1 MAYRS
6 HAIAASDESAT
17 EGPISTLRETVRIYV
32 VQLDNTVERDAKI
45 FVGDVLRAHE
55 RPEQGDRVE
64 DDAGDA
70 EVDVLVGSWR
80 EAAVGAGAH
89 DTLACPLDARVE
101 REQLEKRGLCPAGYF
116 NASAAPVLCD
126 LRDLARE
133 DDKCLLRVGVCPARA
148 DLC

>member
-45 FVGDVLRAHE
+45 LVSDVLRAHE

-64 DDAGDA
+64 HDAGDA
-70 EVDVLVGSWR
+70 EVDVLVRPRR
-80 EAAVGAGAH
+80 EAAVGTGAH
-89 DTLACPLDARVE
+89 DTLACPLDARV
-101 REQLEKRGLCPAGYF
+101 PA
-116 NASAAPVLCD
+116 ASSWKKEVYAL
-126 LRDLARE
+126 
-133 DDKCLLRVGVCPARA
+133 
-148 DLC
+148 

>member
-1 MAYRS
+1 MLL
-6 HAIAASDESAT
+6 
-17 EGPISTLRETVRIYV
+17 PK
-32 VQLDNTVERDAKI
+32 TVETAVVPLPFFATYAR
-45 FVGDVLRAHE
+45 
-55 RPEQGDRVE
+55 
-64 DDAGDA
+64 DA
-70 EVDVLVGSWR
+70 EVDVLVRPRR

-133 DDKCLLRVGVCPARA
+133 DDKCLLRVGVCPARTSYA
-148 DLC
+148 PALELEGAKTGFGNELDLSRR

>member
-32 VQLDNTVERDAKI
+32 VQLDNTVERHTKI

-55 RPEQGDRVE
+55 RPEKGDRVE

-70 EVDVLVGSWR
+70 EINVLVGPRR
-80 EAAVGAGAH
+80 ETAVGARPH
-89 DTLACPLDARVE
+89 DAVACPLDARVD
-101 REQLEKRGLCPAGYF
+101 RAAEQLEKRGLCPAGYF
-116 NASAAPVLCD
+116 NASAAPVLGD
-126 LRDLARE
+126 RTLV
-133 DDKCLLRVGVCPARA
+133 KG
-148 DLC
+148 

>member
-17 EGPISTLRETVRIYV
+17 EDPISTLRETVRIYV

-45 FVGDVLRAHE
+45 LVSDVLRAHE

-64 DDAGDA
+64 HDAGDA

-80 EAAVGAGAH
+80 KTAVGAGAH
-89 DTLACPLDARVE
+89 DTFLDARVGAAATPE
-101 REQLEKRGLCPAGYF
+101 ELEKRGLCPAGYF
-116 NASAAPVLCD
+116 NASAAPVLGD
-126 LRDLARE
+126 
-133 DDKCLLRVGVCPARA
+133 RA
-148 DLC
+148 IEKGR

>member
-45 FVGDVLRAHE
+45 LVSDVLRAHE

-64 DDAGDA
+64 DDARDA
-70 EVDVLVGSWR
+70 EVDVLVRPRR

-89 DTLACPLDARVE
+89 DTLFDARVDAALPE
-101 REQLEKRGLCPAGYF
+101 EWKKEVYALQAILCLGGTG
-116 NASAAPVLCD
+116 S
-126 LRDLARE
+126 R
-133 DDKCLLRVGVCPARA
+133 
-148 DLC
+148 